1 MNKHQLEGMK
11 VAILVTDGFE
21 QSEMTDPRK
30 ALEAAGAETKIVSP
44 KNDRVRGSR
53 HGDPADTFTV
63 DIPLAQAAAHEF
75 DALLLPDRQR
85 LDDRVRVDRQPELLR
100 QRANAGGSPRHLA
113 LLPFVA
119 DDKKHGKEPDR
130 WASAFAYASLQILER
145 FSLQLGALVLVEH
158 RDDVGVGQ
166 PRPFSSTSL
175 VAARRWMKSSPR
187 RLKTRT

>member
-75 DALLLPDRQR
+75 DALLLPGGVMSPDALRINEQAVVFVQDFVKAQSARMLDADRNER
-85 LDDRVRVDRQPELLR
+85 ASGGNGRKHCVDSIVFQAHIHERASCIQPSSGKRGQMHRQFPNSFSGREPEF
-100 QRANAGGSPRHLA
+100 H
-113 LLPFVA
+113 
-119 DDKKHGKEPDR
+119 
-130 WASAFAYASLQILER
+130 
-145 FSLQLGALVLVEH
+145 
-158 RDDVGVGQ
+158 
-166 PRPFSSTSL
+166 
-175 VAARRWMKSSPR
+175 
-187 RLKTRT
+187 